1 MVVMALIE
9 AAAGTRSQPAQ
20 RAPSESAQ
28 QTSFSPPART
38 REVAFPQINEPGRIP
53 LATEPSSGQAA
64 ALKSALPESETPPLL
79 QAGVRAVK
87 AVIGDNIGQGNYIVH
102 CYPPASP
109 KLDIRLPEVVIPS
122 DLRAYGRPVFVSIDV
137 QNGIRRPVITPREIT
152 EPLPR
157 LPEQDAIE
165 SWLTSLEC

>member
-1 MVVMALIE
+1 MALIAE
-9 AAAGTRSQPAQ
+9 GTRSQPAE
-20 RAPSESAQ
+20 RPASESVQ
-28 QTSFSPPART
+28 QTHFSPPAPP
-38 REVAFPQINEPGRIP
+38 REITSSQVNQPFRIP
-53 LATEPSSGQAA
+53 RSTEPSSAQAA
-64 ALKSALPESETPPLL
+64 TLKSDVLESETPPLV
-79 QAGVRAVK
+79 QAPGIRAVK

-102 CYPPASP
+102 VYPPTSP
-109 KLDIRLPEVVIPS
+109 KFDIRLPEVVIPR

-137 QNGIRRPVITPREIT
+137 QNGIRRPVVTPREIT